1 MSAPLLALLQ
11 VADPQQPIPGFWTF
25 LVFTAIKLLIV
36 FSVYMVGVALLTLA
50 ERKISAWIQDRHG
63 PNRVGWHGLLQ
74 PAADGVKNIMKEEAK
89 PAAVY
94 QPIYSL
100 APALSFIPALT
111 AWAVI
116 PFGAPLPTRWGR
128 VDMVVADLP
137 IGFLFILA
145 LASLGVYGIVLAGW
159 SSNNKYSLL
168 GGLRSSA
175 QMVSYEIAMGM
186 SLIPVLL
193 LAGNVSLNAIVAQQ
207 AGSLWNAL
215 NLTVAFV
222 IFLIAA
228 FAETNRLPFDLPEAE
243 AELITGYHTEYGAM
257 KFSFF
262 FIAEYAN
269 MVTASALMVTLF
281 FGGWDIPFM
290 VRDNIGPW
298 AWWITL
304 VSVLWFALKVGFF
317 VFTFMWVRWTLPRFR
332 YDQLMSLGWKILL
345 PIALAYI
352 VIVAGATLALDAGA
366 GTIEALRIGWVRGLI
381 LFAMNIVL
389 CVILFVVLDRGR
401 VISPATSRARDEEL
415 LRLRAISRQ
424 RSTLA
429 PGMGD

>member
-1 MSAPLLALLQ
+1 MIALARAPLHALLQ

-25 LVFTAIKLLIV
+25 LVFTLLKLLIV
-36 FSVYMVGVALLTLA
+36 FTVYMVVVALLTLA

-74 PAADGVKNIMKEEAK
+74 PAADGVKNIMKEEAR

-94 QPIYSL
+94 QPLYTL
-100 APALSFIPALT
+100 APALAFFPALT
-111 AWAVI
+111 AWAVL
-116 PFGAPLPTRWGR
+116 PFASPWPTRWGR

-145 LASLGVYGIVLAGW
+145 LTSLGVYGIVLAGW

-186 SLIPVLL
+186 SLIPVLI
-193 LAGNVSLNAIVAQQ
+193 LAGNVSLSAIVMQQ
-207 AGSLWNAL
+207 ASSLWNVA
-215 NLTVAFV
+215 NLTVAFFV
-222 IFLIAA
+222 FLVAA

-269 MVTASALMVTLF
+269 MMTASALMATLF
-281 FGGWDIPFM
+281 FGGWDIPFWM
-290 VRDNIGPW
+290 RDNVGPF
-298 AWWITL
+298 AWWISLLTL
-304 VSVLWFALKVGFF
+304 GAFILKVLFF
-317 VFTFMWVRWTLPRFR
+317 IFVFMWVRWTLPRFR
-332 YDQLMSLGWKILL
+332 YDQLMSLGWKFML
-345 PIALAYI
+345 PLALAYI
-352 VIVAGATLALDAGA
+352 VVVAVATLLLDYAG
-366 GTIEALRIGWVRGLI
+366 IHIGWLRGLI
-381 LFAMNIVL
+381 LLALNAVL
-389 CVILFVVLDRGR
+389 CVGLFVFLDRGR
-401 VISPATSRARDEEL
+401 LISPASRRAREEEIA
-415 LRLRAISRQ
+415 RLRAVARQ